1 MLVTGPLPFC
11 TQSANKRKF
20 QPVTGHDNFFM
31 NKVTFR
37 KSPERR
43 SPGYPPMESPLRP
56 PPPVSI
62 DPDWYVPSAEE
73 CCAWWDDYSMFD
85 NIKAHSTL
93 VAKVA
98 VQLAGMAVE
107 AGVDVHVPTIQASA
121 LMHDIAKS
129 YCILHG
135 GNHSQLGAAWTMRLC
150 ANPAVAMGV
159 LHHVFWPFEP
169 EADKYFLPL
178 AVSYA
183 DKRVM
188 HDSLTSLE
196 KRFGDL
202 KIRYGKTEKIIQR
215 IQETYEQALILE
227 EQLGNLIG
235 VDLNA
240 CSFDSG
246 RLV

>member
-1 MLVTGPLPFC
+1 
-11 TQSANKRKF
+11 
-20 QPVTGHDNFFM
+20 
-31 NKVTFR
+31 
-37 KSPERR
+37 
-43 SPGYPPMESPLRP
+43 MESVLQPPL
-56 PPPVSI
+56 PVSI
-62 DPDWYVPSAEE
+62 DPAWIVPSASE
-73 CCAWWDDYSMFD
+73 CFAWWDDYKMLD

-98 VQLAGMAVE
+98 VQIAILADE
-107 AGVDVHVPTIQASA
+107 AGVDIDIPTMQASA
-121 LMHDIAKS
+121 LLHDIAKS
-129 YCILHG
+129 YCIHHG
-135 GNHSQLGAAWTMRLC
+135 GNHSQLGAAWVMQLTG
-150 ANPAVAMGV
+150 NPVIAMGV

-202 KIRYGKTEKIIQR
+202 KIRYGKTERIIQR
-215 IQETYEQALILE
+215 IQQTYEQALILE
-227 EQLGNLIG
+227 ERLGNLMG

>member
-1 MLVTGPLPFC
+1 MESVLQPPLP
-11 TQSANKRKF
+11 
-20 QPVTGHDNFFM
+20 V
-31 NKVTFR
+31 
-37 KSPERR
+37 
-43 SPGYPPMESPLRP
+43 L
-56 PPPVSI
+56 I
-62 DPDWYVPSAEE
+62 DPAWSVPSASE
-73 CCAWWDDYSMFD
+73 CIAWWDDYKMFD

-98 VQLAGMAVE
+98 VQLAILADK
-107 AGVDVHVPTIQASA
+107 AGVDVDIPTMQASA
-121 LMHDIAKS
+121 LLHDIAKS
-129 YCILHG
+129 YCINHG
-135 GNHSQLGAAWTMRLC
+135 GNHSQLGAAWVMQLTG
-150 ANPAVAMGV
+150 NPAIAMGV

-202 KIRYGKTEKIIQR
+202 KVRYGKTERIIQR
-215 IQETYEQALILE
+215 IHQTYEQALVLE
-227 EQLGNLIG
+227 ERLGNLMG

>member
-1 MLVTGPLPFC
+1 M
-11 TQSANKRKF
+11 
-20 QPVTGHDNFFM
+20 
-31 NKVTFR
+31 
-37 KSPERR
+37 
-43 SPGYPPMESPLRP
+43 P
-56 PPPVSI
+56 PPPVQI
-62 DPDWYVPSAEE
+62 DPECFVPTAEE
-73 CCAWWDDYSMFD
+73 CIGWWNDFSMFD
-85 NIKAHSTL
+85 NIKAHSML

-98 VQLAGMAVE
+98 VKVAQMADE
-107 AGVDVHVPTIQASA
+107 AGVEVHVPTIQASA

-129 YCILHG
+129 YCIDHG
-135 GNHSQLGAAWTMRLC
+135 GNHSQLGAAWTMRLTG
-150 ANPAVAMGV
+150 NPVVAMGV

-178 AVSYA
+178 LVSYA

-188 HDSLTSLE
+188 HDTLTTLD

-202 KIRYGKTEKIIQR
+202 KVRYGKTEKIIQR
-215 IQETYEQALILE
+215 IHQTYEQALVLE
-227 EQLGNLIG
+227 ERLGKLIG

>member
-1 MLVTGPLPFC
+1 
-11 TQSANKRKF
+11 
-20 QPVTGHDNFFM
+20 
-31 NKVTFR
+31 
-37 KSPERR
+37 
-43 SPGYPPMESPLRP
+43 MESVLRP
-56 PPPVSI
+56 PPMVKI
-62 DPDWYVPSAEE
+62 DPKWNVPSSSQ
-73 CCAWWDDYSMFD
+73 CFSWWDDYSMLD

-98 VQLAGMAVE
+98 VQVAILAEQSGAE
-107 AGVDVHVPTIQASA
+107 VHIPTIQASA
-121 LMHDIAKS
+121 LLHDIAKS
-129 YCILHG
+129 YCIHHG
-135 GNHSQLGAAWTMRLC
+135 GNHSQLGAAWVMQLTG
-150 ANPAVAMGV
+150 NPAIAMGV

-188 HDSLTSLE
+188 HDTLTSLE

-202 KIRYGKTEKIIQR
+202 KVRYGKTEKIRQR
-215 IQETYEQALILE
+215 IQQTYEQALVLE
-227 EQLGNLIG
+227 ARLGNLIG

-240 CSFDSG
+240 CSFNSG

>member
-1 MLVTGPLPFC
+1 
-11 TQSANKRKF
+11 
-20 QPVTGHDNFFM
+20 
-31 NKVTFR
+31 
-37 KSPERR
+37 
-43 SPGYPPMESPLRP
+43 MESALP
-56 PPPVSI
+56 PPPQVEI
-62 DPDWYVPSAEE
+62 NPAWTVPTAAQCIS
-73 CCAWWDDYSMFD
+73 WWDDYAMLN

-98 VQLAGMAVE
+98 VQISIMAEQAGISVNI
-107 AGVDVHVPTIQASA
+107 PTIQASA
-121 LMHDIAKS
+121 LLHDIAKS
-129 YCILHG
+129 YCIHHG
-135 GNHSQLGAAWTMRLC
+135 GNHSQLGAAWTMQLTS
-150 ANPAVAMGV
+150 NPVIAMGV
-159 LHHVFWPFEP
+159 LHHVFWPYKP

-178 AVSYA
+178 VVSYA

-202 KIRYGKTEKIIQR
+202 KVRYGKTDKIKQR
-215 IQETYEQALILE
+215 IHQTYEQALILE